1 MHATLN
7 YNFNVVLV
15 NQVCIYILET
25 QQEELW
31 YMSTLLSVN
40 AQPKQGHFLLNE
52 DRHHPSQKETG
63 KFFLQ
68 MLTSPV
74 THGDTLVVGPSRDLS
89 DIDCGIDTKNKS
101 YKLGMMSI
109 ECILICV
116 KLLKGSEELPHGW
129 DSRSLCNL
137 IHRG

>member
-7 YNFNVVLV
+7 HNFNVVLV
-15 NQVCIYILET
+15 NQVCIYIYILET

-63 KFFLQ
+63 KFFANVDESGY
-68 MLTSPV
+68 TWR
-74 THGDTLVVGPSRDLS
+74 H
-89 DIDCGIDTKNKS
+89 
-101 YKLGMMSI
+101 LGCWPI
-109 ECILICV
+109 
-116 KLLKGSEELPHGW
+116 P
-129 DSRSLCNL
+129 
-137 IHRG
+137 